1 MPAVLAGGGLAI
13 LAIWAFFTRRTY
25 MGASEGPLL
34 LIWSVAGLCGL
45 LAWLWLSGVY
55 LRRGRNGL
63 RHAGA
68 LAWAGL
74 GLGMLGALG
83 VAGFIASPSSTA
95 ARGRCSVTWCSDRCC
110 SFPVRTWCGSR
121 GRRCAERMHRE
132 RFYGEGASMRD
143 RWIECEGRAT
153 GAPGVIQAQAATE
166 GRASST

>member
-1 MPAVLAGGGLAI
+1 MPTVDDVRHQRLYLAQALGLGVPAVLAGGGLAI

-83 VAGFIASPSSTA
+83 VAGFIAFALVNGSPWQVLGYLVFGPLLLLPSA
-95 ARGRCSVTWCSDRCC
+95 HLVWLAR
-110 SFPVRTWCGSR
+110 
-121 GRRCAERMHRE
+121 AQ
-132 RFYGEGASMRD
+132 MR
-143 RWIECEGRAT
+143 
-153 GAPGVIQAQAATE
+153 
-166 GRASST
+166 

>member
-1 MPAVLAGGGLAI
+1 MPTVDDVRHQRLYLAQALVLGVPAVLAGGGLAI

-83 VAGFIASPSSTA
+83 VAGFIAFALVNGSPWQVLGYLVFGPLLLLPSA
-95 ARGRCSVTWCSDRCC
+95 HLVWLARG
-110 SFPVRTWCGSR
+110 
-121 GRRCAERMHRE
+121 
-132 RFYGEGASMRD
+132 
-143 RWIECEGRAT
+143 
-153 GAPGVIQAQAATE
+153 
-166 GRASST
+166 

>member
-1 MPAVLAGGGLAI
+1 MPTVDDVRHQRLYLAQALVLGVPAVLAGGGLAI

-25 MGASEGPLL
+25 MGTSEGPLL

-83 VAGFIASPSSTA
+83 VAGFIAFALVNGSPWQVLGYLVFGPLLLLPSA
-95 ARGRCSVTWCSDRCC
+95 HLVWLARGQ
-110 SFPVRTWCGSR
+110 
-121 GRRCAERMHRE
+121 
-132 RFYGEGASMRD
+132 MR
-143 RWIECEGRAT
+143 
-153 GAPGVIQAQAATE
+153 
-166 GRASST
+166 

>member
-1 MPAVLAGGGLAI
+1 MPTVVDVRHQRLYLAQALVLGVPAVLAGGGLAI

-83 VAGFIASPSSTA
+83 VAGFIAFALVNGSPWQVLGYLVFGPLLLLPSA
-95 ARGRCSVTWCSDRCC
+95 HLVWLARGQ
-110 SFPVRTWCGSR
+110 
-121 GRRCAERMHRE
+121 
-132 RFYGEGASMRD
+132 MR
-143 RWIECEGRAT
+143 
-153 GAPGVIQAQAATE
+153 
-166 GRASST
+166 

>member
-1 MPAVLAGGGLAI
+1 MPTVDDVRHQRLYLAQALGLGVPAVLAGGGLAI

-25 MGASEGPLL
+25 MGAGEGPLL

-83 VAGFIASPSSTA
+83 VAGFIAFALVNGSPWQVLGYLVFGPLLLLPSA
-95 ARGRCSVTWCSDRCC
+95 HLVWLAR
-110 SFPVRTWCGSR
+110 
-121 GRRCAERMHRE
+121 AQ
-132 RFYGEGASMRD
+132 MR
-143 RWIECEGRAT
+143 
-153 GAPGVIQAQAATE
+153 
-166 GRASST
+166 

>member
-1 MPAVLAGGGLAI
+1 MPTVDDVRHQRLYLAQALVLGVPAVLAGGGLAI

-55 LRRGRNGL
+55 LRRGRSGL

-83 VAGFIASPSSTA
+83 VAGFIAFALVNGSPWQVLGYLVFGPLLLFPSA
-95 ARGRCSVTWCSDRCC
+95 HLVWLARGQ
-110 SFPVRTWCGSR
+110 
-121 GRRCAERMHRE
+121 
-132 RFYGEGASMRD
+132 MR
-143 RWIECEGRAT
+143 
-153 GAPGVIQAQAATE
+153 
-166 GRASST
+166 

>member
-1 MPAVLAGGGLAI
+1 MPTVDDVRQQRLYLAQALVLGVPAVLAGGGLAI

-74 GLGMLGALG
+74 GLGMLGAFG
-83 VAGFIASPSSTA
+83 VAGFIAFALVNGSPWQVLGYLVFGPLLLLPSA
-95 ARGRCSVTWCSDRCC
+95 HLVWLARGQ
-110 SFPVRTWCGSR
+110 
-121 GRRCAERMHRE
+121 
-132 RFYGEGASMRD
+132 MR
-143 RWIECEGRAT
+143 
-153 GAPGVIQAQAATE
+153 
-166 GRASST
+166 

>member
-1 MPAVLAGGGLAI
+1 MPTVDDVRHQRLYLAQALGLGVPAVLAGGGLAI
-13 LAIWAFFTRRTY
+13 LAIWAFLTRRTY

-83 VAGFIASPSSTA
+83 VAGFIAFALVNGSPWQVLGYLVFGPLLLLPSA
-95 ARGRCSVTWCSDRCC
+95 HLVWLAR
-110 SFPVRTWCGSR
+110 
-121 GRRCAERMHRE
+121 AQ
-132 RFYGEGASMRD
+132 MR
-143 RWIECEGRAT
+143 
-153 GAPGVIQAQAATE
+153 
-166 GRASST
+166 

>member
-1 MPAVLAGGGLAI
+1 MPTVDDVRHQRLYLAQALGLGVPAVLAGGGLAI

-83 VAGFIASPSSTA
+83 VAGFIAFALVNGSPWQVLGYLVFGPLLLLPSA
-95 ARGRCSVTWCSDRCC
+95 HLAWLAR
-110 SFPVRTWCGSR
+110 
-121 GRRCAERMHRE
+121 AQ
-132 RFYGEGASMRD
+132 MR
-143 RWIECEGRAT
+143 
-153 GAPGVIQAQAATE
+153 
-166 GRASST
+166 

>member
-1 MPAVLAGGGLAI
+1 MPTVDDVRHQRLYLAQALVLGVPAVLAGGGLAI

-83 VAGFIASPSSTA
+83 VAGFIAFALVNGSPWQVLGYLVFGPLLLLPSA
-95 ARGRCSVTWCSDRCC
+95 HLVWLARGQ
-110 SFPVRTWCGSR
+110 
-121 GRRCAERMHRE
+121 
-132 RFYGEGASMRD
+132 MR
-143 RWIECEGRAT
+143 
-153 GAPGVIQAQAATE
+153 
-166 GRASST
+166 